1 MTAVSNVVSKTPP
14 LTALT
19 RESALMIIR
28 NQCASANQ
36 GTTVVRTARGR
47 RARATVRTMH
57 HVSWSR
63 ITCIASARRDL
74 RAQDVRFRFKIV
86 VTSLVWME
94 VCIIFP
100 CPSFHISVN
109 ISRIL
114 ECYYCSF
121 CQTLFIFA
129 SCLHLQTIWALLWEN
144 RSLGFQTR
152 FDTNRAEQPHKMAR
166 GLKLR
171 I

>member
-1 MTAVSNVVSKTPP
+1 MTAVSSVASKTPQ

-57 HVSWSR
+57 RVSWSR
-63 ITCIASARRDL
+63 ITCIASAQQAS
-74 RAQDVRFRFKIV
+74 RAQDVRYRFKIV
-86 VTSLVWME
+86 VMSLVWME
-94 VCIIFP
+94 VCIILL
-100 CPSFHISVN
+100 CPSFHLSVN

-129 SCLHLQTIWALLWEN
+129 SCLHLQTILASLWGN
-144 RSLGFQTR
+144 RSSGFPTR
-152 FDTNRAEQPHKMAR
+152 SDTNRAVHPHKMTS